1 MFYRVKKFLPWI
13 HHHTNKAKIYTVQ
26 DLKSV
31 QQVTKINGQQMGVA
45 GCEGLRFRVHPYCKR
60 QAGPDLLRSSR
71 KDKEALKKCKEENR
85 MNPNPA
91 RGKKKTKKNKSKKIK
106 KSKSKKKRS
115 KLKKRKRTKLKIV
128 Y

>member
-13 HHHTNKAKIYTVQ
+13 HHHTNKAKIYKVQ
-26 DLKSV
+26 DLQSV
-31 QQVTKINGQQMGVA
+31 QQVTKINGQQMGIA
-45 GCEGLRFRVHPYCKR
+45 GCDGLRFRVHPYCKR
-60 QAGPDLLRSSR
+60 QAGSLLRSSR